1 MLPVVRIGAT
11 LSKSQTT
18 KEVYMLCLFVTLRS
32 CLSCEQQQACAQ
44 WSYGC
49 EQAVARVAA
58 LRRGL
63 GAVYEA
69 MPRDLQQTMLSS
81 PVRAALLQSLS
92 VHIRVPGQPARNR
105 LPERRTL

>member
-1 MLPVVRIGAT
+1 MLVSCKQQHVLAQ
-11 LSKSQTT
+11 LS
-18 KEVYMLCLFVTLRS
+18 L
-32 CLSCEQQQACAQ
+32 
-44 WSYGC
+44 GC

-92 VHIRVPGQPARNR
+92 LHIRVPGQPARNR
-105 LPERRTL
+105 LPEHRTL